1 MTERYPIHRL
11 PLPARTLQNSVPSL
25 KLDDA
30 PSAQRRSTTFAT
42 SSSGIW
48 ARVHPMWTA
57 WPLRLTRADVEEMG
71 VDIDNGG
78 QVDVEDVLRR
88 WDLDDTSVDASE
100 SAGESSNGLRVRTS
114 KHRSKL
120 QSQILGIS
128 TRALED
134 SLPHLDVG
142 DGAAICNDAVTPS
155 SDTSPEGS
163 RRKALSDVLSGRTVL
178 TSSAGFDS
186 AETGQSSYGPWSTR
200 YCGHQ
205 FGVWAG
211 QLGDGRAISILETES
226 EKGGRQEIQLKGAG
240 RTPFSRQADGLAV
253 MRSGVR
259 EFLGCEGKLATCAL
273 SYWTECSCSNC
284 SSRYSDNTFPRT
296 SHHAQPTCHER
307 VRC

>member
-1 MTERYPIHRL
+1 MTERQPIHQL
-11 PLPARTLQNSVPSL
+11 PLPKRTLQGSLPRL
-25 KLDDA
+25 KLDDT
-30 PSAQRRSTTFAT
+30 PSAERRSTTFAT
-42 SSSGIW
+42 STSGIW

-57 WPLRLTRADVEEMG
+57 WPLRLTRADVEAMG

-88 WDLDDTSVDASE
+88 WDLDETPVDTPE
-100 SAGESSNGLRVRTS
+100 SDGESSNVLRLRTS

-120 QSQILGIS
+120 ESQIIGIS
-128 TRALED
+128 SRALED
-134 SLPHLDVG
+134 SLPHLDAG
-142 DGAAICNDAVTPS
+142 DTVVVCNDGVTP

-163 RRKALSDVLSGRTVL
+163 RRKALSDVLSGRNVL
-178 TSSAGFDS
+178 ITSGKSNESEPGAP
-186 AETGQSSYGPWSTR
+186 AYGPWSTR

-211 QLGDGRAISILETES
+211 QLGDGRAISLLETES

-259 EFLGCEGKLATCAL
+259 EFLGCEGEFSWQRL
-273 SYWTECSCSNC
+273 S
-284 SSRYSDNTFPRT
+284 
-296 SHHAQPTCHER
+296 A
-307 VRC
+307 